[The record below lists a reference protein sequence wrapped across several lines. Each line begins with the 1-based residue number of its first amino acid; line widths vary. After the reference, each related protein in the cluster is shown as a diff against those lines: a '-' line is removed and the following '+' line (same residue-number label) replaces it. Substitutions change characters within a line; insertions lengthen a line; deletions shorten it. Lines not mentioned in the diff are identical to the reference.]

1 MQYRYGTVKRFI
13 LLLRTV
19 QYSTVA
25 VYGSIYQI
33 FASTHTRTAPY
44 KWTERTKILIWGVDR
59 WSGSDRSIGSWDP
72 SSIQIIAE
80 KEKKRK
86 RKEGGQEEE
95 KESPPSQSLD
105 PIQREAENGSLTQN
119 RLRYYV
125 QDEID
130 ALLSAAGYLT
140 FNTRET
146 FKLLTHP
153 IYLFR
158 PDIRSVR
165 DLNFVAST
173 DQKFSTATWPKPCQ
187 RLWRNSLAYLRSY
200 TWLLS

>member
-1 MQYRYGTVKRFI
+1 MYALKYRFGGLI
-13 LLLRTV
+13 GI
-19 QYSTVA
+19 
-25 VYGSIYQI
+25 GS
-33 FASTHTRTAPY
+33 
-44 KWTERTKILIWGVDR
+44 V
-59 WSGSDRSIGSWDP
+59 GSWDP

-86 RKEGGQEEE
+86 RKEGGRQEEE

-105 PIQREAENGSLTQN
+105 PIKRKAENGSLTQN
-119 RLRYYV
+119 RYYV

-130 ALLSAAGYLT
+130 ALLSATGYVT
-140 FNTRET
+140 FNTQET

-165 DLNFVAST
+165 NLNFVVST
-173 DQKFSTATWPKPCQ
+173 NQKFSTATWPKPCQ
-187 RLWRNSLAYLRSY
+187 RL
-200 TWLLS
+200 